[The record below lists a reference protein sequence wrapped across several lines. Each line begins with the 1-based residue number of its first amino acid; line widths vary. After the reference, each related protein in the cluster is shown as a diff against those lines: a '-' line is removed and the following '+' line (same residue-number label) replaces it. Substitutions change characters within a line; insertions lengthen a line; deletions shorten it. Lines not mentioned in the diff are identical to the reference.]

1 MQNLALIS
9 GVVSVLSLGLIDTH
23 IDKNLFRIGKIVLG
37 PAAESSLTSSLG
49 RLVTERRNRPMLC

>member
-23 IDKNLFRIGKIVLG
+23 IDTNLFRIGKIVLG
-37 PAAESSLTSSLG
+37 VSALIFIASEVILSTG
-49 RLVTERRNRPMLC
+49 T